1 MEDIIGALDSIWYS
15 TINSVNVDMLNKTIT
30 FELTLVDNGE
40 TTDHELKFVNCR
52 AFLWLE
58 SDKYADK
65 AYDLSKCNYYELTSV
80 DIRKISTVS
89 DDKWLKSYP
98 MEYNV
103 AIEIWETALLINA
116 DKLILDNKGFA
127 IP

>member
-15 TINSVNVDMLNKTIT
+15 TINSVNVDMLNKTVT

-58 SDKYADK
+58 SDKYTDE

-116 DKLILDNKGFA
+116 DKLILDNKEFA